1 MQFAQRQALLVV
13 ALVALACS
21 SPAAAGAASQTTS
34 REANLCGA
42 AKSFALSLQTAPTT
56 RSLAAE
62 QSQLKT
68 NLNNLAAAK
77 GSLVTAAPA
86 PLKGYL
92 GHVIGL
98 YTHLRADLVKAHWSL
113 AALEGSPK
121 TVGAL
126 LAEADKDK
134 SSFTHLKRYF
144 SKTCHY

>member
-1 MQFAQRQALLVV
+1 MRFAQRQACLVV
-13 ALVALACS
+13 ALGALACAV
-21 SPAAAGAASQTTS
+21 PAAAGAASQTTL

-68 NLNNLAAAK
+68 NLNKLAGAK
-77 GSLVTAAPA
+77 GSLIAAAPA
-86 PLKGYL
+86 PLKGDL
-92 GHVIGL
+92 GNVIGL
-98 YTHLRADLVKAHWSL
+98 YGHLRADLVKTNWSL
-113 AALEGSPK
+113 AALEARPA

-134 SSFTHLKRYF
+134 RSFTHLKQYF
-144 SKTCHY
+144 TKTCHY